1 MENLRQVPAAGGTPT
16 ALTTVNTTARE
27 SFHHYPMLVPATG
40 DILFV
45 MYDDEGNRQLEV
57 YRWDT
62 RERVKLLP
70 NVKGPAFA
78 ASGHILF
85 TQDDTL
91 MAATYDAQ
99 RRTAGPAVPL
109 PESVIV
115 DSVMFGTPQL
125 VVGPT
130 GTMAYVPTNPQQPSI
145 TAGWVDR
152 AGVYQEIGPLPKGT
166 SDFSVSPDGKTV
178 AILAGTRL
186 SLFDPVRG
194 VTTAVASPQRAIE
207 SVNWHPDSRR
217 LTLGGAYL
225 SLFDLD
231 SGQDTRL
238 TESGRPKRLATWSP
252 DGRTVVYMTFNPGN
266 DIHMLALDQGAK
278 PRPFVATDG
287 IEADPVISPDGRLMA
302 YTAAPASGE
311 TSGRREIYVVRY
323 PEGTGKVQ
331 ITSSGGG
338 PRPFWS
344 RDSRE
349 LYFSAPP
356 GVLKVASITAGDRIQ
371 IGEARTLFP
380 LNDLNFG
387 GLSPDGARFIAVRV
401 PRVEP
406 PTEIVVVQ
414 NWLQDLARVVPKN

>member
-1 MENLRQVPAAGGTPT
+1 
-16 ALTTVNTTARE
+16 
-27 SFHHYPMLVPATG
+27 
-40 DILFV
+40 
-45 MYDDEGNRQLEV
+45 
-57 YRWDT
+57 
-62 RERVKLLP
+62 
-70 NVKGPAFA
+70 
-78 ASGHILF
+78 
-85 TQDDTL
+85 
-91 MAATYDAQ
+91 
-99 RRTAGPAVPL
+99 
-109 PESVIV
+109 
-115 DSVMFGTPQL
+115 
-125 VVGPT
+125 
-130 GTMAYVPTNPQQPSI
+130 
-145 TAGWVDR
+145 
-152 AGVYQEIGPLPKGT
+152 
-166 SDFSVSPDGKTV
+166 
-178 AILAGTRL
+178 
-186 SLFDPVRG
+186 
-194 VTTAVASPQRAIE
+194 
-207 SVNWHPDSRR
+207 VNWHPDSRR